1 MQSKRPKTNR
11 GANIVV
17 QRDGPMTDMDSPC
30 TSLIQSS
37 FLTHVLILHY
47 VLPTHSRCIYSGMDC
62 TCVQGG
68 GVSMMTGVFRVMT
81 SYRIVL
87 V

>member
-1 MQSKRPKTNR
+1 MQSKWPKTNR
-11 GANIVV
+11 GANIAV

-30 TSLIQSS
+30 TSLIQSH
-37 FLTHVLILHY
+37 FLTHVLILHC
-47 VLPTHSRCIYSGMDC
+47 VLPIHRRVYSGMDFM
-62 TCVQGG
+62 CVQGG